1 MAKSAPMNRIRA
13 LRDHGQSV
21 WFDYIQRDMIW
32 TGALHRMAEEDGLA
46 GVTSNPS
53 IFEKAIGGS
62 AAYAPAL
69 KAVVAEG
76 ASAGEIFD
84 ALSITDIQLACD
96 VLRKVY
102 DESNGK
108 DGFVSLEVS
117 PYLAHDTLGTVEEA
131 HRLWEE
137 VGRENL
143 MIKVPGTVAGV
154 PAVEQL
160 ISDGV
165 NVNCTL
171 LFSVERYVEVAKAY
185 IVGLE
190 RFVAAG
196 GDPSRVAGVASF
208 FVSRIDNKVDAEVQA
223 RLQSA
228 SEEEKGRLQGLLG
241 KVAIANAKV
250 AYRAFQELM
259 AEPRSKALAKQGAR
273 PQRLLWASTSTKN
286 PAYKDTLYI
295 EELVGP
301 DTVNTVPAATY
312 AAFMDHG
319 EVKATLTDDLEG
331 AKALLAQLEAADIS
345 LARVTQELEDEGVAQ
360 FAQAFDGLMT
370 TVEDRRVGLLG
381 DRLSQMSAELGPYQ
395 ADVDAC
401 LAELTASGFVR
412 RLWERDGTL
421 FGEGEAAEHAASFMG
436 WLDITDSMLENVH
449 HLIQLQED
457 LEDEEVEQV
466 VLMGM
471 GGSSLAPDVFARTFG
486 QLDGSP
492 ELLVLDSTVPAQV
505 RAIEREVE
513 GSQNTVFITASK
525 SGTTTEP
532 LAFDAYFW
540 DQVKDGDHFV
550 AITDPGSVLEEE
562 ALERGI
568 RGVYNGDP
576 EVGGRYSALSPFGLV
591 PAAAMGLDPVDLLE
605 RADLMIASCEAS
617 VPPAR
622 NAGVRLGAMIGTLA
636 GKGRDKLTFVMSPA
650 IASLGGWIEQL
661 VAESTGKH
669 GKGIVPVD
677 GEVLGAPEVYG
688 ADRVFVAVELEG
700 DAAEGVDAKLAALA
714 AAGHPVI
721 RIRIGDRRDLVQE
734 MFRWEVATATAG
746 HLMGINPFDQP
757 NVQESKDYTKRLLGE
772 AKDGKLASIEGEV
785 KLLEEGGIAVY
796 TDAANAAAL
805 RGAETL
811 ADVLKAH
818 ISRAGAGDY
827 VAFNAYVEMTD
838 AHGAALQRLRSR
850 VRDGHQVATTVGF
863 GPRFLHSTGQLHKGG
878 ANTGVFVQITCDDA
892 EPLPVPG
899 LPFGFSLL
907 KQAQEAGDFMAL
919 SARERRLLRVH
930 LRDVDAGLAALTAAI
945 GA

>member
-1 MAKSAPMNRIRA
+1 MNRIRA

-21 WFDYIQRDMIW
+21 WYDYIQRDMIW

-46 GVTSNPS
+46 GVTSNPA

-62 AAYAPAL
+62 AAYAPAVR
-69 KAVVAEG
+69 AVVEEG
-76 ASAGEIFD
+76 AGAGEIFD
-84 ALSITDIQLACD
+84 ALAVTDIQLACD

-102 DESNGK
+102 DSTGGK
-108 DGFVSLEVS
+108 DGYVSLEVS
-117 PYLAHDTLGTVEEA
+117 PYLAHDTLGTIEEA

-143 MIKVPGTVAGV
+143 MIKVPGTSAGV

-160 ISDGV
+160 ISDGINV
-165 NVNCTL
+165 NVTL

-190 RFVAAG
+190 RFAAAG
-196 GDPSRVAGVASF
+196 GDPARVASVASF
-208 FVSRIDNKVDAEVQA
+208 FVSRIDNKVDAAVQA
-223 RLQSA
+223 RLQGA
-228 SEEEKGRLQGLLG
+228 SDEEKARLQGLLG

-250 AYRAFQELM
+250 AYRAYQELI
-259 AEPRSKALAKQGAR
+259 AEPRWKALAKRGAQ

-286 PAYKDTLYI
+286 PAYKDTVYV

-312 AAFMDHG
+312 AAFQDHG
-319 EVKATLTDDLEG
+319 EVKATLTEDLEG
-331 AKALLAQLEAADIS
+331 AKALLARLEAADIS
-345 LARVTQELEDEGVAQ
+345 LARITKELEDEGVDL
-360 FAQAFDGLMT
+360 FAKAFDTLMV

-381 DRLSQMSAELGPYQ
+381 DRLSRMDATLGAYQ
-395 ADVDAC
+395 GDVDAC
-401 LAELTASGFVR
+401 LKQLTETGFVR

-436 WLDITDSMLENVH
+436 WLDITDSMLDNVH

-505 RAIEREVE
+505 MAIERQVE
-513 GSQNTVFITASK
+513 QSQHTVFITASK

-532 LAFDAYFW
+532 LCFDSYFW
-540 DQVKDGDHFV
+540 HQVQDGDHFI
-550 AITDPGSVLEEE
+550 AITDPGSKLEED

-591 PAAAMGLDPVDLLE
+591 PAAAMGMDPVDLLE
-605 RADLMIASCEAS
+605 RAERMIASCDPA

-622 NAGVRLGAMIGTLA
+622 NAGVRLGAILGILA
-636 GKGRDKLTFVMSPA
+636 EKGRDKLTFAMSPS

-677 GEVLGAPEVYG
+677 GELLGGPEVYG
-688 ADRVFVAVELEG
+688 ADRVFVAIEVEG
-700 DAAEGVDAKLAALA
+700 DPIPDGEAKLAALA
-714 AAGHPVI
+714 AAGHPVV
-721 RIRIGDRRDLVQE
+721 RIRLGDPRDLVQE

-746 HLMGINPFDQP
+746 HIMGINPFDQP
-757 NVQESKDYTKRLLGE
+757 NVQESKDYTKRLLAE
-772 AKDGKLASIEGEV
+772 AKNGKLASIEGEV
-785 KLLEEGGIAVY
+785 KLLSEGGITVY

-805 RGAETL
+805 GEAKGLAEL
-811 ADVLKAH
+811 LRAH

-827 VAFNAYVEMTD
+827 VAFNAYVEMND
-838 AHGAALQRLRSR
+838 AHDAALQRLRRR

-878 ANTGVFVQITCDDA
+878 ANNGVFVQITCDDPEA
-892 EPLPVPG
+892 LPVPG
-899 LPFGFSLL
+899 QPFGFSLL

-919 SARERRLLRVH
+919 SQRGRRLLRVH
-930 LRDVDAGLAALTAAI
+930 LSDVDAGLAALAAAI

>member
-1 MAKSAPMNRIRA
+1 MNRIRA
-13 LRDHGQSV
+13 LREHGQSV
-21 WFDYIQRDMIW
+21 WYDYIQRDMIW
-32 TGALHRMAEEDGLA
+32 TGALHRMVEEDGLA

-62 AAYAPAL
+62 AAYAPAV

-84 ALSITDIQLACD
+84 ALAVTDIQLACD
-96 VLRKVY
+96 VLRPVY
-102 DESNGK
+102 DASGGK

-143 MIKVPGTVAGV
+143 MIKVPGTAAGV

-165 NVNCTL
+165 NVNVTL
-171 LFSVERYVEVAKAY
+171 LFSVERYIEVAKAY

-190 RFVAAG
+190 RFAAAG
-196 GDPSRVAGVASF
+196 GDPAGVASVASF
-208 FVSRIDNKVDAEVQA
+208 FVSRIDNKVDAAVQA
-223 RLQSA
+223 RLQNA
-228 SEEEKGRLQGLLG
+228 SGDDKARLEGLLG
-241 KVAIANAKV
+241 KVAIANAKL
-250 AYRAFQELM
+250 AYRAYQELT
-259 AEPRSKALAKQGAR
+259 AEPRWKALVKQGAH

-286 PAYKDTLYI
+286 PAYKDTLYV

-312 AAFMDHG
+312 TAFQEHG
-319 EVKATLTDDLEG
+319 EVKATLADDLDG
-331 AKALLAQLEAADIS
+331 AKAIMATLASFDIS
-345 LARVTQELEDEGVAQ
+345 LARITEDLEHDGVDQ
-360 FAQAFDGLMT
+360 FARAFDTLMV

-381 DRLSQMSAELGPYQ
+381 DRLSQMSETLGAYQ
-395 ADVDAC
+395 GDVDGA
-401 LAELTASGFVR
+401 LKGLTESGFVR
-412 RLWERDGTL
+412 RMWERDGTL

-505 RAIEREVE
+505 KAIEHEVE
-513 GSQNTVFITASK
+513 QSQNTVFITASK

-532 LAFDAYFW
+532 LCFDAYFW
-540 DQVKDGDHFV
+540 DQVQDGDHFI
-550 AITDPGSVLEEE
+550 AITDPGSKLEEE
-562 ALERGI
+562 SLERGI

-622 NAGVRLGAMIGTLA
+622 NAGVRLGAVIGTLA
-636 GKGRDKLTFVMSPA
+636 EKGRDKLTFVMSPA

-677 GEVLGAPEVYG
+677 GEALGAPEVYG
-688 ADRVFVAVELEG
+688 ADRVFVAIELDG
-700 DAAEGVDAKLAALA
+700 DAIADEGKLAALA
-714 AAGHPVI
+714 AAGHPVV

-746 HLMGINPFDQP
+746 HIMGINPFDQP

-772 AKDGKLASIEGEV
+772 AKDGKLPSIEGEV
-785 KLLEEGGIAVY
+785 KLFEEGGITVY
-796 TDAANAAAL
+796 TDTANAAAL
-805 RGAETL
+805 GEAKTL
-811 ADVLKAH
+811 TDALKAH
-818 ISRAGAGDY
+818 INRAGAGDY

-838 AHGAALQRLRSR
+838 AHGAALQRLRQR

-878 ANTGVFVQITCDDA
+878 ANNGVFLQITCDDA
-892 EPLPVPG
+892 EALPVPG
-899 LPFGFSLL
+899 QGFGFSLL

-919 SARERRLLRVH
+919 SSRGRRLLRVH
-930 LRDVDAGLAALTAAI
+930 LKDVEAGLAALAQAI

>member
-1 MAKSAPMNRIRA
+1 MNRIRA
-13 LRDHGQSV
+13 LREHGQSV
-21 WFDYIQRDMIW
+21 WYDYIQRDMIW
-32 TGALHRMAEEDGLA
+32 TGALHRMVEEDGLA

-62 AAYAPAL
+62 AAYAPAV

-84 ALSITDIQLACD
+84 ALAVTDIQLACD
-96 VLRKVY
+96 VLRPVY
-102 DESNGK
+102 DASGGK

-143 MIKVPGTVAGV
+143 MIKVPGTAAGV

-165 NVNCTL
+165 NVNVTL
-171 LFSVERYVEVAKAY
+171 LFSVERYIEVAKAY

-190 RFVAAG
+190 RFAAAG
-196 GDPSRVAGVASF
+196 GDPAGVASVASF
-208 FVSRIDNKVDAEVQA
+208 FVSRIDNKVDAAVQA
-223 RLQSA
+223 RLQNA
-228 SEEEKGRLQGLLG
+228 SGDDKARLEGLLG
-241 KVAIANAKV
+241 KVAIANAKL
-250 AYRAFQELM
+250 AYRAYQELT
-259 AEPRSKALAKQGAR
+259 AEPRWKALVKQGAH

-286 PAYKDTLYI
+286 PAYKDTLYV

-312 AAFMDHG
+312 TAFQEHG
-319 EVKATLTDDLEG
+319 EVKATLADDLDG
-331 AKALLAQLEAADIS
+331 AKAIMATLASFDIS
-345 LARVTQELEDEGVAQ
+345 LARITEDLEHDGVDQ
-360 FAQAFDGLMT
+360 FARAFDTLMV

-381 DRLSQMSAELGPYQ
+381 DRLSQMSETLGAYQ
-395 ADVDAC
+395 GDVDGA
-401 LAELTASGFVR
+401 LKGLTESGFVR
-412 RLWERDGTL
+412 RMWERDGTL

-505 RAIEREVE
+505 KAIEHEVE
-513 GSQNTVFITASK
+513 ESQNTVFITASK

-532 LAFDAYFW
+532 LCFDAYFW
-540 DQVKDGDHFV
+540 DQVQDGDHFI
-550 AITDPGSVLEEE
+550 AITDPGSKLEEE
-562 ALERGI
+562 SLERGI

-622 NAGVRLGAMIGTLA
+622 NAGVRLGAVIGTLA
-636 GKGRDKLTFVMSPA
+636 EKGRDKLTFVMSPA

-677 GEVLGAPEVYG
+677 GEALGAPEVYG
-688 ADRVFVAVELEG
+688 ADRVFVAIELDG
-700 DAAEGVDAKLAALA
+700 DAIADEGKLAALA
-714 AAGHPVI
+714 AAGHPVV

-746 HLMGINPFDQP
+746 HIMGINPFDQP

-772 AKDGKLASIEGEV
+772 AKDGKLPSIEGEV
-785 KLLEEGGIAVY
+785 KLFEEGGITVY
-796 TDAANAAAL
+796 TD
-805 RGAETL
+805 
-811 ADVLKAH
+811 
-818 ISRAGAGDY
+818 
-827 VAFNAYVEMTD
+827 
-838 AHGAALQRLRSR
+838 
-850 VRDGHQVATTVGF
+850 
-863 GPRFLHSTGQLHKGG
+863 
-878 ANTGVFVQITCDDA
+878 
-892 EPLPVPG
+892 
-899 LPFGFSLL
+899 
-907 KQAQEAGDFMAL
+907 
-919 SARERRLLRVH
+919 
-930 LRDVDAGLAALTAAI
+930 
-945 GA
+945 